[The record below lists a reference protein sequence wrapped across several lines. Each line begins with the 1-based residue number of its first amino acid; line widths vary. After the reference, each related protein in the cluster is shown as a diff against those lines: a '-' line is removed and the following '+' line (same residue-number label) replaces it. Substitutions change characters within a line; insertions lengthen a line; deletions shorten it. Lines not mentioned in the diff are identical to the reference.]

1 MSKTGRK
8 YRVTDA
14 EVRQSANVMHSFF
27 VDYQA
32 EFVAFDADLAT
43 PFEETWQEAIDNC
56 TAHLNDETIRDQLQQ
71 RTHDVKAAMK
81 ACHDKHMATKYF
93 VRKAFPNNP
102 AALKVFGFDT
112 FSEVSRRQLDLIQF
126 MDVFHAEAAD
136 RAAELNAAGYSNA
149 DIAEIGDLH
158 QALVD
163 ANVAQESFKGA
174 RGTKT
179 EDRKRAYNALWEIMQ
194 LINRVSRLIYKD
206 DPAKTKQFQ
215 LPAPVRK
222 KKKEVETS
230 ATPQPTT

>member
-1 MSKTGRK
+1 MKRLARAYGVKDTT
-8 YRVTDA
+8 VL
-14 EVRQSANVMHSFF
+14 QSANVMLSFF

-43 PFEETWQEAIDNC
+43 PFEEAWQVAIDNC
-56 TAHLNDETIRDQLQQ
+56 NAHLNDETIRDQLQQ
-71 RTHDVKAAMK
+71 RTHEVKAAIK
-81 ACHDKHMATKYF
+81 ACKHKFMTTKYF
-93 VRKAFPNNP
+93 VRKAFPNDP

-112 FSEVSRRQLDLIQF
+112 FREVSRKQLDLIQF

-163 ANVAQESFKGA
+163 ANLAQESFKGA

-179 EDRKRAYNALWEIMQ
+179 EERKRAYNALWEIMQ
-194 LINRVSRLIYKD
+194 LVNRVSRLIYKD
-206 DPAKTKQFQ
+206 DPAKKKQFQ
-215 LPAPVRK
+215 LPAQVRK
-222 KKKEVETS
+222 KKKEAENPGT
-230 ATPQPTT
+230 